1 MVCVAMNMPLLP
13 IGAVFIGSILMP
25 LLSLII
31 YKWRKTRR
39 YSMQVF
45 ATIKHIQIWL
55 DGWYVTAVWT
65 DVATNRIY
73 MFHSQCIEFGLKQR
87 VGDSL
92 LVQFDPKNPDRY
104 AMHF

>member
-1 MVCVAMNMPLLP
+1 MNTPLLL
-13 IGAVFIGSILMP
+13 IGAVSIGS
-25 LLSLII
+25 LLVPFLSVII
-31 YKWRKTRR
+31 YKWQKNRR
-39 YSMQVF
+39 YSMKVF
-45 ATIKHIQIWL
+45 ATIKHIQVWL

-65 DVATNRIY
+65 DAATNRSY
-73 MFHSQCIEFGLKQR
+73 TFLSQCIEFDLKQR

>member
-1 MVCVAMNMPLLP
+1 MNTPLLP
-13 IGAVFIGSILMP
+13 FSAIFVGSIIAP
-25 LLSLII
+25 LLAAII
-31 YKWRKTRR
+31 YKWLKASR
-39 YSMQVF
+39 YKMQVV
-45 ATIKHIQIWL
+45 ATIKNIQVWH

-73 MFHSQCIEFGLKQR
+73 TFHSQCIEFGLKQR

-92 LVQFDPKNPDRY
+92 LVQVDPDNPDRY

>member
-1 MVCVAMNMPLLP
+1 
-13 IGAVFIGSILMP
+13 MP
-25 LLSLII
+25 LLSVII
-31 YKWRKTRR
+31 YKWRKARR
-39 YSMQVF
+39 YSLQVV
-45 ATIKHIQIWL
+45 ATIKNIQVWL

-73 MFHSQCIEFGLKQR
+73 TFHSQCIEFDLKQR

-92 LVQFDPKNPDRY
+92 VVRVDPNNPERY